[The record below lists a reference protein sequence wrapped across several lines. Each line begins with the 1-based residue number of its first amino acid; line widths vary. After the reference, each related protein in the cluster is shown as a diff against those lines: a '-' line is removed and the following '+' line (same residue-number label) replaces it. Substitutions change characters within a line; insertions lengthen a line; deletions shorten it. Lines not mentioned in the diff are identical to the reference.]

1 MTTSD
6 IPSSMQSAQT
16 TFDVQ
21 ASVNKVTA
29 FFESLHPGSVAQM
42 GNYYTVDAYFK
53 DPFNEVQGL
62 QHVQR
67 IFSHMYV
74 ALDNPHFVVID
85 RVVQGTQ
92 CFLVWDFKFR
102 FKRFDTTT
110 EQTVRGTSHLRFA
123 ADGRISYHRDYWD
136 AAQELYEKLPVVRV
150 LMRWLKKRANS

>member
-1 MTTSD
+1 MNTTDS
-6 IPSSMQSAQT
+6 PSSVDSAQAQC
-16 TFDVQ
+16 DVQ
-21 ASVNKVTA
+21 AAVHNVA
-29 FFESLHPGSVAQM
+29 LFFESLHPDSVAQM
-42 GNYYTVDAYFK
+42 GNCYTADAYFK

-136 AAQELYEKLPVVRV
+136 AAEELYEKLPVVRV